1 METATPLRLAI
12 SGMTC
17 GHCVAR
23 VTKALA
29 GLPGVSVQSVEI
41 GRALV
46 WFDPAQGDAV
56 RIAGAIREIGFEV
69 LSD

>member
-1 METATPLRLAI
+1 MNEATPLRLKI

-23 VTKALA
+23 VTKALT
-29 GLPGVSVQSVEI
+29 GMPGVSVQSVAV

-46 WFDPAQGDAV
+46 SFDPAQADAV
-56 RIAGAIREIGFEV
+56 RIAGAIREIGFEARP
-69 LSD
+69 D

>member
-1 METATPLRLAI
+1 MSETTPLRLEI

-29 GLPGVSVQSVEI
+29 GVPGVSVKSVEV
-41 GRALV
+41 GHAEV
-46 WFDPAQGDAV
+46 AFDPAQADPV
-56 RIAGAIREIGFEV
+56 RIAGAVSEIGFAARPA
-69 LSD
+69 